1 MPRRHDTTSNRDKFL
16 VYLCY
21 GEDEAYWLE
30 LRISLLSALRF
41 LDHDDKISIL
51 IATDR
56 PEHVATL
63 GVDVTVEHLTPAM
76 LRDWR
81 GNHDYGHRIKN
92 AVVPWLIDR
101 HNAPLC
107 MVDTDTYFLKS
118 PRELFERVG
127 PGRTAMHKSE
137 DFESTRRIQEALDCD
152 ALTGP
157 DGTTWSFSDAA
168 MKVWNSGV
176 IGVDP
181 TDRRLLDAV
190 IWLSDEAYERTK
202 IFNVEQFAFG
212 RVFEEATHLSRTD
225 DVCAHYWGMARPFV
239 RERAR
244 RFFAAFGHRPVD
256 EQAAA
261 TAALSTELPRHPLS
275 LRISVAAWRRWR
287 KLDAPM
293 AAAALAAAAG
303 DPRRQRDPAFQRI
316 WRDLS
321 RRWIRESNRTEIAR
335 RSPRFA
341 AIRDAGALSML
352 DQPEREMWQSF
363 WREVDA

>member
-1 MPRRHDTTSNRDKFL
+1 MPRRHDATSNRDKLL

-41 LDHDDKISIL
+41 LGRDDDISIL

-56 PEHVATL
+56 PERAATL
-63 GVDVTVEHLTPAM
+63 GVDVTLEHLTPAM
-76 LRDWR
+76 LKDWR
-81 GNHDYGHRIKN
+81 GNHGYGHRIKN
-92 AVVPWLIDR
+92 AVVPWLMDR
-101 HNAPLC
+101 HKVPLC
-107 MVDTDTYFLKS
+107 MVDTDTYFVRT
-118 PRELFERVG
+118 PRALFERVG
-127 PGRTAMHKSE
+127 PGRTAMHKTE
-137 DFESTRRIQEALDCD
+137 DRESTRRIQSALNCD
-152 ALTGP
+152 AVTDP
-157 DGTTWSFSDAA
+157 DGATWSFADAG
-168 MKVWNSGV
+168 MRVWNSGV
-176 IGVDP
+176 IGIDP

-190 IWLSDEAYERTK
+190 IWLSDEVYERTK
-202 IFNVEQFAFG
+202 LFNVEQVAFG
-212 RVFEEATHLSRTD
+212 RVFEETTQLSRTD

-244 RFFAAFGHRPVD
+244 RFFAAFGHRPVA

-261 TAALSTELPRHPLS
+261 TAAISTALPRHPLS
-275 LRISVAAWRRWR
+275 RRLSVAAWRRWL

-321 RRWIRESNRTEIAR
+321 RRWIQESNRAEIAR
-335 RSPRFA
+335 CSPRFA
-341 AIRDAGALSML
+341 GVREAGALAMM
-352 DQPEREMWQSF
+352 DQPERELWQEF
-363 WREVDA
+363 WREADS